1 MRISERFGD
10 VLFLSIVAFSVCD
23 VIPPGMT
30 FFPARLRLSF
40 SNKPT
45 RITVYPSQNPIKIN
59 VCVSVRQSVTLFNFG
74 GLDLR

>member
-10 VLFLSIVAFSVCD
+10 VLFLSIVAVSVCD

-45 RITVYPSQNPIKIN
+45 RITVYPSKNESTNSNILGI
-59 VCVSVRQSVTLFNFG
+59 
-74 GLDLR
+74 LDHCRHPY